1 MNFLFDMK
9 KLLSLLIL
17 SFFSVQSLAV
27 PNIFSCEVKQDLSI
41 HENSIDDVKR
51 VDTFI
56 FTDEIDNIVFSNN
69 YDKRPALILHEKF
82 KIISAQRDGEKY
94 LNLHGEAVSTKSPF
108 SFVYYLEEDY
118 GFLSIAFSRGNNART
133 MIAKCVAF

>member
-1 MNFLFDMK
+1 MK

-41 HENSIDDVKR
+41 HENTIDDVKR

-56 FTDEIDNIVFSNN
+56 FTDEIDNIVFSKN

-82 KIISAQRDGEKY
+82 KIIESKRDSDEY
-94 LNLHGEAVSTKSPF
+94 FNLSGEAVSTKIPF
-108 SFVYYLEEDY
+108 SFVYYLEKDY
-118 GFLSIAFSRGNNART
+118 GFLSIAFSRGNNARGYT
-133 MIAKCVAF
+133 GATVELFR

>member
-1 MNFLFDMK
+1 MK
-9 KLLSLLIL
+9 KLLLLLLL

-41 HENSIDDVKR
+41 HEDSINDVKR

-82 KIISAQRDGEKY
+82 KIIESRRDSDEY
-94 LNLHGEAVSTKSPF
+94 FNLSGEAVNTKIPF
-108 SFVYYLEEDY
+108 SFVYYLEKDY
-118 GFLSIAFSRGNNART
+118 GFLSIAYSRANNARV
-133 MIAKCVAF
+133 MIARCVAF

>member
-1 MNFLFDMK
+1 MK
-9 KLLSLLIL
+9 KLLLLLIL
-17 SFFSVQSLAV
+17 SFFSVQSFAV
-27 PNIFSCEVKQDLSI
+27 PSIFSCEVKQDLSI
-41 HENSIDDVKR
+41 HENTIDDVKR

-56 FTDEIDNIVFSNN
+56 FTDEIDNIVFSKN

-82 KIISAQRDGEKY
+82 KIIESKRDSDEY
-94 LNLHGEAVSTKSPF
+94 FNLSGEAVSTKIPF
-108 SFVYYLEEDY
+108 SFVYYLEKDY

>member
-1 MNFLFDMK
+1 MK
-9 KLLSLLIL
+9 KLLLLLLL
-17 SFFSVQSLAV
+17 SFFSVQSFAA
-27 PNIFSCEVKQDLSI
+27 PSIFSCEVKQDLSI

-82 KIISAQRDGEKY
+82 KIIESRRDSDEY
-94 LNLHGEAVSTKSPF
+94 FNLSGEAMSTKIPF
-108 SFVYYLEEDY
+108 SFVYYLEKDY
-118 GFLSIAFSRGNNART
+118 GFLSIAYSRANNARV
-133 MIAKCVAF
+133 MIARCVAF

>member
-1 MNFLFDMK
+1 MK
-9 KLLSLLIL
+9 KLLLLLIF

-41 HENSIDDVKR
+41 HEDSINDVKT

-56 FTDEIDNIVFSNN
+56 FTDEIDNIVFSENPS
-69 YDKRPALILHEKF
+69 KRPNIILHEKF
-82 KIISAQRDGEKY
+82 KIIESRRDSDEY
-94 LNLHGEAVSTKSPF
+94 FNLSGEAVTTKIPF

>member
-1 MNFLFDMK
+1 MK
-9 KLLSLLIL
+9 KLLLILIL
-17 SFFSVQSLAV
+17 SFISAQSLAV
-27 PNIFSCEVKQDLSI
+27 PSIFSCDVKQDLSI

-82 KIISAQRDGEKY
+82 KIIESRRDSNEY
-94 LNLHGEAVSTKSPF
+94 FNLSGEAVTTKIPF
-108 SFVYYLEEDY
+108 SFVYYLEEDF
-118 GFLSIAFSRGNNART
+118 GFLSIAYARARNARA
-133 MIAKCVAF
+133 MIARCVAF

>member
-1 MNFLFDMK
+1 MK
-9 KLLSLLIL
+9 KLFLLLLL

-51 VDTFI
+51 VNTFI

-82 KIISAQRDGEKY
+82 KIIESRRDSDEY
-94 LNLHGEAVSTKSPF
+94 FNLSGEAMSTKIPF
-108 SFVYYLEEDY
+108 SFVYYLYEDY

>member
-1 MNFLFDMK
+1 MK
-9 KLLSLLIL
+9 KLLLLLLL
-17 SFFSVQSLAV
+17 SFFSVQSFAA
-27 PNIFSCEVKQDLSI
+27 PSIFSCEVKQDLSI
-41 HENSIDDVKR
+41 HEDSINDVKT

-56 FTDEIDNIVFSNN
+56 FTDEIDNIVFSENPS
-69 YDKRPALILHEKF
+69 KRPNIILHEKF
-82 KIISAQRDGEKY
+82 KIIESRRDSDEY
-94 LNLHGEAVSTKSPF
+94 FNLSGEAMSTKIPF

>member
-1 MNFLFDMK
+1 MK
-9 KLLSLLIL
+9 KLLLLLLL

-41 HENSIDDVKR
+41 HEDSINDVKR

-69 YDKRPALILHEKF
+69 YDKRPALILHKKF
-82 KIISAQRDGEKY
+82 KIIESRRDSDEY
-94 LNLHGEAVSTKSPF
+94 FNLSGEAVTTKIPF

-118 GFLSIAFSRGNNART
+118 GFLSIAYSRANNARV
-133 MIAKCVAF
+133 MIARCVAF

>member
-1 MNFLFDMK
+1 MK

-41 HENSIDDVKR
+41 HENSINDVKR

-69 YDKRPALILHEKF
+69 YDKRPALILHAKF

-94 LNLHGEAVSTKSPF
+94 LNLHGEAVSTKIPLHF
-108 SFVYYLEEDY
+108 NYYLEKDY
-118 GFLSIAFSRGNNART
+118 GFLSIAYSRANNGRV
-133 MIAKCVAF
+133 MIARCVAF